1 MKIQWIMQNSSKIL
15 LTPVKI
21 LDRQLLPK
29 TLSSISR
36 LQLFAKFYFNN
47 FFQATFS
54 RKGFF
59 FKLYFQVKILRI
71 SRVPR
76 DLLFI
81 SNKFVVLGPL

>member
-1 MKIQWIMQNSSKIL
+1 MKIHGIKKKSKIL

-21 LDRQLLPK
+21 LDRQPLPK

-59 FKLYFQVKILRI
+59 FQALLPSENSPHFACSKRPFIYF
-71 SRVPR
+71 
-76 DLLFI
+76 
-81 SNKFVVLGPL
+81 